1 MKKILLAILF
11 LCLLSPLFAAKKEK
25 PVTFSEK
32 ISKLKKLDGFFP
44 LYWDEKEGKL
54 YIEINQWNKEF
65 LYINSLPAGVGSNDI
80 GLDRGQIGENRIV
93 YFWRSGPKALLIQ
106 PNYAYRAITSDPVE
120 QRAVEESFAKSVLW
134 AFTIIAEEN
143 DHALVDATEFYL
155 RDAHHVVQT
164 LKDTQQGTFTLD
176 NSRSAFYLPNTRN
189 FPLNT
194 EVETL
199 LTFTGNDPG
208 EFVKQVVPSPNNISV
223 RERHS
228 FVSLPGPGY
237 TPRVFDPR
245 SGYFGITYM
254 DYATPVQD
262 PIRKRFI
269 CRHRLNKKDPGAAV
283 SDAVEPIVYYL
294 DSATPEPIRSA
305 LLEGARWWSQAFE
318 AAGYRNAFRVEMLP
332 PDADPMDVRYNVIEW
347 IHRATRG
354 YSYGN
359 VVADPRTGEIIK
371 GHVSLG
377 SLRVRQ
383 DYLIA
388 EGLLA
393 PYETGKPADP
403 RLLKMAL
410 ARLSQLAAHE
420 VGHTLGLSHNYIAS
434 TINHASVMDYPHPL
448 VLFKDDGSL
457 DLEQAY
463 ATGIGEWDKITIA
476 YGYQDFGQ
484 TSDEHVQLNKILE
497 DGIKRNIIFLSDA
510 EARPDNSAHPRTH
523 LWDNGPDA
531 VAELDR
537 VMKIR
542 QKALSQ
548 FSEKNIREG
557 TPLSTL
563 ENVLVPM
570 YLFHRYQLIA
580 AAKVL
585 GGLEYTYAVRGDNQ
599 TAADIVPAE
608 DQRRALK
615 SLLATLDPQALTLP
629 ENILHL
635 IAPTAEGYQRDR
647 EMFQLRTA
655 PAFDPLSAAETAAT
669 MTVNLILNPERDAR
683 LVEYHAR
690 DSKNPGFVEV
700 ADTLVDSTWKAKHDD
715 SLSGEVRRAI
725 DTIVLQRLM
734 WLASNDQARVQ
745 VRAVATSEVESL
757 RKWIGAELNRV
768 SDPAHKA
775 HLQFSLS
782 QIKVFQQDPSK
793 VKFTAPV
800 QVPAGAPIGSYCS
813 FEP

>member
-1 MKKILLAILF
+1 MKKFLLAILI
-11 LCLLSPLFAAKKEK
+11 LCWVTPLFGEKAAA
-25 PVTFSEK
+25 
-32 ISKLKKLDGFFP
+32 ISDKVSAMKKLPGFFP
-44 LYWDEKEGKL
+44 IYWDEKNGKL
-54 YIEINQWNKEF
+54 YLEINQWNKEF
-65 LYINSLPAGVGSNDI
+65 IYINSLPAGVGSNDI
-80 GLDRGQIGENRIV
+80 GLDRGQIGENRIA

-106 PNYAYRAITSDPVE
+106 PNYAYRAVTSDPAEQHTVE
-120 QRAVEESFAKSVLW
+120 DSFAKSVLW
-134 AFTIIAEEN
+134 AFTIIAEHN
-143 DHALVDATEFYL
+143 GNALVDATGFFL
-155 RDAHHVVQT
+155 RDAHNIIQK
-164 LKDTQQGTFTLD
+164 LKDAQQGTFTLD
-176 NSRSAFYLPNTRN
+176 NNRSAFYLPNTKN

-194 EVETL
+194 EVETM
-199 LTFTGNDPG
+199 LTFTGNEPG
-208 EFVKQVVPSPNNISV
+208 EYVKQVVPSPNNITV
-223 RERHS
+223 RARHS
-228 FVSLPGPGY
+228 FVSLPPSGY

-254 DYATPVQD
+254 DYSAPVQE

-269 CRHRLNKKDPGAAV
+269 CRHRLIKKDPSAAV

-294 DSATPEPIRSA
+294 DPGTPEPIRSA
-305 LLEGARWWSQAFE
+305 LLEGARWWDQAFE

-332 PDADPMDVRYNVIEW
+332 TDADPMDIRYNVIQW
-347 IHRATRG
+347 VHRATRG
-354 YSYGN
+354 WSYGN

-371 GHVSLG
+371 GHVTLG

-393 PYETGKPADP
+393 PYESGKPADP

-410 ARLSQLAAHE
+410 ERLSQLAAHE

-434 TINHASVMDYPHPL
+434 TINRASVMDYPHPL
-448 VLFKDDGSL
+448 VLIKEDGSL

-463 ATGIGEWDKITIA
+463 AKGVGEWDKVAIA
-476 YGYQDFGQ
+476 YGYQDFAQ
-484 TSDEHVQLNKILE
+484 KTDENNQLKKTLE
-497 DGIKRNIIFLSDA
+497 DAIKRNVIFLSD
-510 EARPDNSAHPRTH
+510 EDARPDNSAHPQNH

-537 VMKIR
+537 VMKTR
-542 QKALSQ
+542 AKVLSQ

-557 TPLSTL
+557 APLSTL

-585 GGLEYTYAVRGDNQ
+585 GGLKYTYAVRGDNQ
-599 TAADIVPAE
+599 IAADIVPAE
-608 DQRRALK
+608 EQRRALK
-615 SLLATLDPQALTLP
+615 SLLATLKPEALTLP

-635 IAPTAEGYQRDR
+635 VAPTAQGYQRDR
-647 EMFQLRTA
+647 ELFQLRTS
-655 PAFDPLSAAETAAT
+655 PAFDPLSAAETAAM

-690 DSKNPGFVEV
+690 DAKNPSFVEV
-700 ADTLVDSTWKAKHDD
+700 ADALVDSTWKVKRDD
-715 SLSGEVRRAI
+715 TLSGEVQRAI
-725 DTIVLQRLM
+725 DTIVLNRLM
-734 WLASNDQARVQ
+734 WLAANDQARAQ
-745 VRAVATSEVESL
+745 VRAVASAEVESL
-757 RKWIGAELNRV
+757 RGWIGSEVNRI
-768 SDPAHKA
+768 SDPAQKA

-782 QIKVFQQDPSK
+782 QIQLFQQDPSR
-793 VKFTAPV
+793 VKFTTPV
-800 QVPAGAPIGSYCS
+800 QIPAGAPIGCS

>member
-1 MKKILLAILF
+1 
-11 LCLLSPLFAAKKEK
+11 
-25 PVTFSEK
+25 
-32 ISKLKKLDGFFP
+32 
-44 LYWDEKEGKL
+44 
-54 YIEINQWNKEF
+54 
-65 LYINSLPAGVGSNDI
+65 
-80 GLDRGQIGENRIV
+80 V

-106 PNYAYRAITSDPVE
+106 PNYAYRAITSDPSE

-143 DHALVDATEFYL
+143 DHALVDASEFYL
-155 RDAHHVVQT
+155 RDAHHVVQK

-176 NSRSAFYLPNTRN
+176 NRRSAFYLPNTKN

-199 LTFTGNDPG
+199 LTFTGNEPG
-208 EFVKQVVPSPNNISV
+208 EYVKEVVPSPNNISV

-228 FVSLPGPGY
+228 FVALPPPGY

-269 CRHRLNKKDPGAAV
+269 CRHRLSKKDPTAAV
-283 SDAVEPIVYYL
+283 SDPVKPIVYYL

-305 LLEGARWWSQAFE
+305 LLEGARWWNQAFE
-318 AAGYRNAFRVEMLP
+318 SAGYRNAFRVEMLP
-332 PDADPMDVRYNVIEW
+332 PDADPLDVRYNVIEW

-354 YSYGN
+354 YSYGE

-420 VGHTLGLSHNYIAS
+420 IGHTLGLSHNYISS
-434 TINHASVMDYPHPL
+434 TVNRASVMDYPHPL
-448 VLFKDDGSL
+448 VLFKEDGSF

-476 YGYQDFGQ
+476 YGYQDFGKNNE
-484 TSDEHVQLNKILE
+484 DIAQLNKILE

-523 LWDNGPDA
+523 LWDNGSDA
-531 VAELDR
+531 AAELDR

-542 QKALSQ
+542 EKVLSQ
-548 FSEKNIREG
+548 FSEKNIREN

-585 GGLEYTYAVRGDNQ
+585 GGLEYTYAVRGDHQ
-599 TAADIVPAE
+599 TAADIVAAE
-608 DQRRALK
+608 DQRHALK
-615 SLLATLDPQALTLP
+615 SLLATLDAQALTLP

-690 DSKNPGFVEV
+690 DAKNPGFVEV
-700 ADTLVDSTWKAKHDD
+700 ADALVDSTWKAKRDD
-715 SLSGEVRRAI
+715 SLSGEVRRAT

-734 WLASNDQARVQ
+734 WLAANDQARAQ
-745 VRAVATSEVESL
+745 VRAVATSEIESL
-757 RKWIGAELNRV
+757 RKWINVELGHV
-768 SDPAHKA
+768 SDPEQKA
-775 HLQFSLS
+775 HLQFALS
-782 QIKVFQQDPSK
+782 QIQIFQQDPSK
-793 VKFTAPV
+793 VKFTAPLK
-800 QVPAGAPIGSYCS
+800 VPDGAPIGSYCS

>member
-1 MKKILLAILF
+1 MKKILLSILILCF
-11 LCLLSPLFAAKKEK
+11 LTPLFAAEKEK
-25 PVTFSEK
+25 PLTFSER

-54 YIEINQWNKEF
+54 YLEINQWNKEF
-65 LYINSLPAGVGSNDI
+65 IYINSLPAGVGSNDI

-106 PNYAYRAITSDPVE
+106 PNYAYRAVSSDAAE

-134 AFTIIAEEN
+134 AFTIVAEEN
-143 DHALVDATEFYL
+143 DHALVDASEFYL
-155 RDAHHVVQT
+155 RDAHHVTQA

-176 NSRSAFYLPNTRN
+176 NSRSAFYLPNTKN

-254 DYATPVQD
+254 DYATPVQE

-294 DSATPEPIRSA
+294 DPGTPEPIRSA
-305 LLEGARWWSQAFE
+305 LLEGASWWNQAFE

-332 PDADPMDVRYNVIEW
+332 PDADPLDVRYNVIQW

-393 PYETGKPADP
+393 PYESGKPADP
-403 RLLKMAL
+403 KLMNMAL
-410 ARLSQLAAHE
+410 ARLRQLAAHE

-434 TINHASVMDYPHPL
+434 TVNRASVMDYPHPL

-476 YGYQDFGQ
+476 YGYQDFAQ
-484 TSDEHVQLNKILE
+484 KSDEGAQLNQILQN
-497 DGIKRNIIFLSDA
+497 GIKRNLIFLSDSD
-510 EARPDNSAHPRTH
+510 ARPDNSAHPRTH

-608 DQRRALK
+608 DQKRALK

-635 IAPTAEGYQRDR
+635 IAPTAEGYTRDR

-683 LVEYHAR
+683 LVEFHAR
-690 DSKNPGFVEV
+690 DLKNPGFVEV
-700 ADTLVDSTWKAKHDD
+700 ADALVDSTWKAKHDD

-725 DTIVLQRLM
+725 DNIVLQRFM
-734 WLASNDQARVQ
+734 WLASNDQARAQ
-745 VRAVATSEVESL
+745 VRAVATSEIESL

-768 SDPAHKA
+768 SDPAQRA

-782 QIKVFQQDPSK
+782 QIQVFQQDPSK

-800 QVPAGAPIGSYCS
+800 QVPAGAPIGAYCS